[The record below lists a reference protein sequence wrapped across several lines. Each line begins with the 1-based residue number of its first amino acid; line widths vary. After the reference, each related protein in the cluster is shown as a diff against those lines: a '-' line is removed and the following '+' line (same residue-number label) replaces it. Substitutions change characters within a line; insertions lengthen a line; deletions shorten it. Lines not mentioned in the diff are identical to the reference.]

1 MATKITFLSHASHLF
16 ETPRVRILVD
26 PWLVGSCY
34 WRSWWNYPPV
44 REDLIASLKPDAIY
58 ITHFH
63 WDHWH
68 GPTLKKLFPKDTLII
83 THDEPNTR
91 SVRDL
96 RSIGFKNLKLLKHG
110 ERFRLEDVDMTVY
123 QFGLFLNDSTIVME
137 TKDLVLL
144 NANDCKIAG
153 ASLKHLLSRHRPID
167 IALRSH
173 SSAND
178 RVCYT
183 IKGNDQFRND
193 DPDHYSNTFK
203 YFMNAVK
210 PRYAVPFASN
220 HCHLHRDALKFNS
233 LINDPFRLAAQV
245 GEAAKKNGWEVK
257 IALSGDTYS
266 SDTGFTIDP
275 ANREYFDDKE
285 RHIAEYAEANKEKLE
300 KFYEVEHRAA
310 ITPKILQ
317 KFEAQIRAIP
327 WWSRFRFRNW
337 KYQVILTLSA
347 EEVCLVVDPWKCTV
361 TQVDKPS
368 EELSKI
374 FIPTK
379 IFIDAVV
386 LNMFHHGSISKR
398 NQYLFND
405 VENLRLFEKFQ
416 DELEKVEMEAYPVRL
431 GYLSKLLLAY
441 VRRRHELLVYFKA
454 LLLKLRGMS
463 MYKIEEEILKAN

>member
-1 MATKITFLSHASHLF
+1 MATKITFLSHASYQL

-26 PWLVGSCY
+26 PWLIGSCY

-44 REDLIASLKPDAIY
+44 RGDLLASLKPDAIY

-68 GPTLKKLFPKDTLII
+68 GPTLKKLFPKDTLVI

-110 ERFRLEDVDMTVY
+110 ERFRLEDVDMTAY

-137 TKDLVLL
+137 TKDLALL

-220 HCHLHRDALKFNS
+220 HCHLHRDAMKFNS
-233 LINDPFRLAAQV
+233 MINDPFRLAAQV
-245 GEAAKKNGWEVK
+245 GEEAKRNGWEIQ

-275 ANREYFDDKE
+275 SNRAYFEDKE

-310 ITPKILQ
+310 ITPRILQ
-317 KFEAQIRAIP
+317 KFEDQIRAIP

-337 KYQVILTLSA
+337 RYQVILTLSA
-347 EEVCLVVDPWKCTV
+347 EEICLVVDPWRCKV
-361 TQVDKPS
+361 SRVEKPS
-368 EELSKI
+368 EELSRI

-405 VENLRLFEKFQ
+405 VENLRLFERFQ

-431 GYLSKLLLAY
+431 GYLAKLLLAY